1 MVSVGLAA
9 FDELLTGE
17 EVAHVTIE
25 AAREPVVAPFPAGLD
40 PRVQSALVAS
50 GVTSLYRHQAE
61 AWEAAGR
68 GEHLIVTTGTASG
81 KTLAFNLPVLDAI
94 ARDAKTRVLYLY
106 PTKALAQDQARSLQ
120 ER

>member
-1 MVSVGLAA
+1 MSVGLATW
-9 FDELLTGE
+9 DELLAGE
-17 EVAHVTIE
+17 EVAHVGTE
-25 AAREPVVAPFPAGLD
+25 PPREPVVEPFPGNLD

-81 KTLAFNLPVLDAI
+81 
-94 ARDAKTRVLYLY
+94 
-106 PTKALAQDQARSLQ
+106 
-120 ER
+120 